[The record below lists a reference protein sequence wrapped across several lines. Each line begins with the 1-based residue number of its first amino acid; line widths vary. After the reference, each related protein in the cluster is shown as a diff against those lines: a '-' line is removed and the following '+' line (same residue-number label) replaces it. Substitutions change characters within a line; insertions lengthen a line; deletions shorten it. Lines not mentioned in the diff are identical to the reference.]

1 MLKELYIKNIAVI
14 EEVRINFEDGFNVL
28 TGETGAGKSILI
40 DSINMAIGART
51 SKDLVRTG
59 CDKAVVSACFSAG
72 EKINAFLE
80 ENGIETDEESVILSR
95 QLTKDAKSTSR
106 INGMTVTGSI
116 LKEAGRLLIDIHGQN
131 DNYFLLS
138 NKYHISYLDDYAGL
152 KKEKEAYLEKYQKLR
167 EVNKKIKYLLQ
178 NDEDKEKRAEL
189 LSFQINEIDSA
200 KLKKGESEELSQRIS
215 YLANIE
221 KIASAAAKAHEA
233 LYEGERSA
241 YDFVKDAERALNAA
255 GSYEKGLL
263 DAAARLESA
272 ALEIEDISSYLSS
285 YLQDAEFDEKEF
297 DALNFRLDTINE
309 LKRKYKASEEEI
321 LKYRDKIA
329 EELSELSLSGE
340 TLKKL
345 QNEAL
350 LLEKETLNSAE
361 NLHQKRE
368 KAAERLAKEVMSEL
382 SDLDMPKVV
391 FNVGITKKELSET
404 GFDEAEFKL
413 SANPGEEP
421 RPLSKIAS
429 GGELSRIMLA
439 LKSIFSDTDTAET
452 LIFDEIDTGVS
463 GRAAQK
469 IAEKLSRLSRKK
481 QVFSITHLAQ
491 IASMADCHYL
501 IKKTLNND
509 RTATNVTLLGEEGR
523 TDELARIIGGAYIT
537 DLTLKNAEE
546 MLTLAKEVKEKM
558 NF

>member
-523 TDELARIIGGAYIT
+523 TAELARIIGGAYIT